1 MNDSVIN
8 TVPVETSDHLPFKCT
23 RCSACCRHVRQSV
36 PLECLDIFRITKSF
50 RERDTSIRNTD
61 DFLARYAEPVLLD
74 ECGFFVFML
83 KVQGQDDACVFLQG
97 NKRLVQ
103 DVKPR
108 NCRLYPFVA
117 SPAENGGFE
126 YLVSMEYPHH
136 FNGPQ
141 ISVKRWM
148 KHFFSVEE
156 KVILYMDYQ
165 SVPEIARWLRRIP
178 EENKNRAI
186 SLFLW
191 YRYSAYDLERP
202 FLKQF
207 PINMK
212 RLQMALQALAAEK

>member
-8 TVPVETSDHLPFKCT
+8 AVPVKTSDHLPFKCT
-23 RCSACCRHVRQSV
+23 RCSACCRHVRQSI
-36 PLECLDIFRITKSF
+36 PLECLDIFRMTKF
-50 RERDTSIRNTD
+50 
-61 DFLARYAEPVLLD
+61 FRYAEPALLD

-97 NKRLVQ
+97 NKCLVQ

-108 NCRLYPFVA
+108 TCRLYPFVA

-126 YLVSMEYPHH
+126 YLVSREHPHH

-141 ISVKRWM
+141 ISVKRWI
-148 KHFFSVEE
+148 KHFFSAEE
-156 KVILYMDYQ
+156 KVALYMDYQ

-207 PINMK
+207 PSNMK
-212 RLQMALQALAAEK
+212 RLQMALRALAVKK